1 MNNGMP
7 NNMNGNG
14 SYNNGGNSY
23 AADRANAQMVSGQSS
38 VGNGSGMMQGF
49 SGVQNERNTMQGMAN
64 VPNNPGVM
72 QGNNVPNQNVQP
84 NQMPGQ
90 NHSGVNNYTMQKEEV
105 KSGDSGV
112 VSVPGFDSPSQ
123 SAPSVPNFNNIP
135 NQNIGSG
142 SNQYNNLGNSNANQN
157 VNSTFNGMSN
167 VNSNAV
173 NNTPFSEMNSNNIY
187 GNNKDNNTGVNDIN
201 KGINSQANSYGNSVD
216 VNSNIYG
223 GVNNTVSKPEV
234 SVNEQKPLSSS
245 LNNDSSLSNNISTS
259 GNSNAFDRLN
269 SAINDNYGSS
279 NSKPVSS
286 QVGNGIGSSASSVN
300 SLGTSSSY
308 GSNGVSSSVVNG
320 THDSDK
326 KPDTVSIPKP
336 AGMESLNNTSSSL
349 NNGSLN
355 SNIYGG
361 VSNNSINN
369 DNHASSVNS
378 KPISTQV
385 GNGVVG
391 DSVSSSVN
399 SLGNVGSYGT
409 SSVNPSNV
417 NGAYGSDK
425 KPDTVSIP
433 KPAGMESLNNTGSS
447 LNNNSSNN
455 NFNNNLN
462 NSYNNT
468 SNNVNSSVSTGIG
481 SMNNGSSNVNNS
493 GLNNIN
499 SDSGINSNSNNIGGV
514 KSKRPEPMFRDNNQ
528 DMIGS
533 TRDLNNAING
543 IKPTS
548 MSDGVSQVGQM
559 EMNNKPQ
566 VNTSYQPPKKK
577 FPLSVREMIL
587 VSIAL
592 IGVVVVVIMYWPK

>member
-1 MNNGMP
+1 MNSGMP

-38 VGNGSGMMQGF
+38 VGNGPGMMQGF

-64 VPNNPGVM
+64 VSNNPGVM
-72 QGNNVPNQNVQP
+72 QGNNVPNQNIQP

-105 KSGDSGV
+105 KSGESGV

-123 SAPSVPNFNNIP
+123 NTPSVPNFDNMP
-135 NQNIGSG
+135 NQNIGSS
-142 SNQYNNLGNSNANQN
+142 SNRYNNLGNNSVNQN
-157 VNSTFNGMSN
+157 VNNTFNDMSN

-173 NNTPFSEMNSNNIY
+173 NNTPFSEINSNNIY
-187 GNNKDNNTGVNDIN
+187 GNNKDSNSVGINDIN
-201 KGINSQANSYGNSVD
+201 KGVNSQANSYGNSTD
-216 VNSNIYG
+216 VNSNVYG

-234 SVNEQKPLSSS
+234 GVNEQKPLSGS
-245 LNNDSSLSNNISTS
+245 LNNDSSLNNSISSS
-259 GNSNAFDRLN
+259 GNGNAFDRLN
-269 SAINDNYGSS
+269 SAINDNYGSTA
-279 NSKPVSS
+279 NSKPVSA
-286 QVGNGIGSSASSVN
+286 QVGNGISSSASSVN
-300 SLGTSSSY
+300 SLGASSSY
-308 GSNGVSSSVVNG
+308 GTSSVSSSTV
-320 THDSDK
+320 TDAHDSDK
-326 KPDTVSIPKP
+326 KSDTVSIPKP
-336 AGMESLNNTSSSL
+336 TGMESLNNTNSTN
-349 NNGSLN
+349 NNGLN
-355 SNIYGG
+355 SSIYGG

-369 DNHASSVNS
+369 DNHVGSVNS

-399 SLGNVGSYGT
+399 SLGNIGSYGT
-409 SSVNPSNV
+409 SSINPNTSSNV
-417 NGAYGSDK
+417 SGTYDNDK

-433 KPAGMESLNNTGSS
+433 KSTGMDSLNNTSGG
-447 LNNNSSNN
+447 LNN

-462 NSYNNT
+462 SNYNNT

-481 SMNNGSSNVNNS
+481 SMNNSSSNVNNS
-493 GLNNIN
+493 GLNSIN
-499 SDSGINSNSNNIGGV
+499 NDSGINSNSNNIGGV

>member
-38 VGNGSGMMQGF
+38 VGNGPGMMQGF
-49 SGVQNERNTMQGMAN
+49 SGVQNERSAMQGMAN
-64 VPNNPGVM
+64 VQNNPGVM
-72 QGNNVPNQNVQP
+72 QGNSVPNQNAQL

-105 KSGDSGV
+105 KPVESGV

-123 SAPSVPNFNNIP
+123 NTPSVPNFNNIP

-173 NNTPFSEMNSNNIY
+173 NNTPFSGMNSNNIY
-187 GNNKDNNTGVNDIN
+187 GNNKDSNSVGINDIN
-201 KGINSQANSYGNSVD
+201 KGVNSQANSYGNSAD
-216 VNSNIYG
+216 VNSNVYG
-223 GVNNTVSKPEV
+223 GVNNTISKPEV
-234 SVNEQKPLSSS
+234 GVNEQKPLSSS
-245 LNNDSSLSNNISTS
+245 LNNDGSLNNSISSS
-259 GNSNAFDRLN
+259 GNGNAFDRLN
-269 SAINDNYGSS
+269 SAINDNYGSVAS
-279 NSKPVSS
+279 SKPVST
-286 QVGNGIGSSASSVN
+286 QVGNGIGSSVSSVN
-300 SLGTSSSY
+300 SIGTSNSY
-308 GSNGVSSSVVNG
+308 GTSGVSSSVVNG

-326 KPDTVSIPKP
+326 KPNGVSIPKP
-336 AGMESLNNTSSSL
+336 AGMESLNNI
-349 NNGSLN
+349 GLN
-355 SNIYGG
+355 SKP
-361 VSNNSINN
+361 VSTQAGNETGSSV
-369 DNHASSVNS
+369 SSVNS
-378 KPISTQV
+378 IGTS
-385 GNGVVG
+385 N
-391 DSVSSSVN
+391 
-399 SLGNVGSYGT
+399 SYGA
-409 SSVNPSNV
+409 SNV
-417 NGAYGSDK
+417 NSNTSNSTYDINK
-425 KPDTVSIP
+425 KPDDVSIS
-433 KPAGMESLNNTGSS
+433 KSTGMGSLNNTSGG
-447 LNNNSSNN
+447 L
-455 NFNNNLN
+455 NNNLN
-462 NSYNNT
+462 NNYNNIG
-468 SNNVNSSVSTGIG
+468 NNVNSSVNTGIG
-481 SMNNGSSNVNNS
+481 SMNN
-493 GLNNIN
+493 
-499 SDSGINSNSNNIGGV
+499 SGINSVNNGSGSNINSNDMGGV

-528 DMIGS
+528 NMIGS

>member
-14 SYNNGGNSY
+14 SYNNGGNNY

-38 VGNGSGMMQGF
+38 VGNGPGMMQGF
-49 SGVQNERNTMQGMAN
+49 SGVQNERSAMQGMAN
-64 VPNNPGVM
+64 VQNNPGVM
-72 QGNNVPNQNVQP
+72 QGNNVPNQNAQL

-105 KSGDSGV
+105 KPVESGV

-123 SAPSVPNFNNIP
+123 NTPSVPNFDNMP
-135 NQNIGSG
+135 NQNIGSS
-142 SNQYNNLGNSNANQN
+142 SNRYNNLGNSNANQN

-173 NNTPFSEMNSNNIY
+173 NNTPFSGMNSNNIY

-216 VNSNIYG
+216 VNSNVYG
-223 GVNNTVSKPEV
+223 GVNNTVNKSEV
-234 SVNEQKPLSSS
+234 GVNEQKPLSGS
-245 LNNDSSLSNNISTS
+245 LNNDSSLNNSISSSS
-259 GNSNAFDRLN
+259 GNGNAFDRLN
-269 SAINDNYGSS
+269 SAINDNYGSAAS
-279 NSKPVSS
+279 RKPVST
-286 QVGNGIGSSASSVN
+286 QVGNGIGSSVSSVN
-300 SLGTSSSY
+300 SIGTSNSY
-308 GSNGVSSSVVNG
+308 GTSGVSSSVVNG

-326 KPDTVSIPKP
+326 KPDGVSIPKP
-336 AGMESLNNTSSSL
+336 AGMESLNNI
-349 NNGSLN
+349 GLN
-355 SNIYGG
+355 SKP
-361 VSNNSINN
+361 VSTQAGNGTGSSV
-369 DNHASSVNS
+369 SSVNS
-378 KPISTQV
+378 IGTS
-385 GNGVVG
+385 N
-391 DSVSSSVN
+391 
-399 SLGNVGSYGT
+399 SYGA
-409 SSVNPSNV
+409 SNV
-417 NGAYGSDK
+417 NSNTSNSTYDINK
-425 KPDTVSIP
+425 KPDDVSIS
-433 KPAGMESLNNTGSS
+433 KSTGMGSLNNTSGG
-447 LNNNSSNN
+447 L
-455 NFNNNLN
+455 NNNLN
-462 NSYNNT
+462 NNYNNI
-468 SNNVNSSVSTGIG
+468 SNNVNSSVNAGIG
-481 SMNNGSSNVNNS
+481 SMNN
-493 GLNNIN
+493 
-499 SDSGINSNSNNIGGV
+499 SGINSVNNGSGSNINSNDMGGV

-528 DMIGS
+528 NMIGS

>member
-1 MNNGMP
+1 MNNGIP
-7 NNMNGNG
+7 SNMNGNG
-14 SYNNGGNSY
+14 SYNNDGGNY
-23 AADRANAQMVSGQSS
+23 AADRANAQLVSGQSS
-38 VGNGSGMMQGF
+38 VGNGPGMMQGF

-64 VPNNPGVM
+64 VSNNLGVM

-84 NQMPGQ
+84 NQMSGQ

-105 KSGDSGV
+105 KSGESGV

-142 SNQYNNLGNSNANQN
+142 FNQYNNLGNSNANQN

-173 NNTPFSEMNSNNIY
+173 NNTPFSEMNSNN
-187 GNNKDNNTGVNDIN
+187 V
-201 KGINSQANSYGNSVD
+201 
-216 VNSNIYG
+216 YG
-223 GVNNTVSKPEV
+223 GVNNAVSKPEV
-234 SVNEQKPLSSS
+234 GVNEQKPLSSS
-245 LNNDSSLSNNISTS
+245 LNSDNSLNNNSSSS
-259 GNSNAFDRLN
+259 GNGNAFDRLN
-269 SAINDNYGSS
+269 SAINDNYGSTA
-279 NSKPVSS
+279 NSKPVST

-308 GSNGVSSSVVNG
+308 GTSGVSSGTVND

-336 AGMESLNNTSSSL
+336 AGMESLNNTSSMN
-349 NNGSLN
+349 NNGLN
-355 SNIYGG
+355 SN
-361 VSNNSINN
+361 
-369 DNHASSVNS
+369 
-378 KPISTQV
+378 
-385 GNGVVG
+385 
-391 DSVSSSVN
+391 
-399 SLGNVGSYGT
+399 
-409 SSVNPSNV
+409 
-417 NGAYGSDK
+417 
-425 KPDTVSIP
+425 
-433 KPAGMESLNNTGSS
+433 
-447 LNNNSSNN
+447 
-455 NFNNNLN
+455 
-462 NSYNNT
+462 YNNT

-481 SMNNGSSNVNNS
+481 SMNNSSSNVNNS
-493 GLNNIN
+493 GLNSIN
-499 SDSGINSNSNNIGGV
+499 NDSGINGISNNIGGV

>member
-49 SGVQNERNTMQGMAN
+49 SGVQNERSAMQGMAN
-64 VPNNPGVM
+64 VQNNPGVM
-72 QGNNVPNQNVQP
+72 QGNNVPNQNAQL

-105 KSGDSGV
+105 KPVESGV

-123 SAPSVPNFNNIP
+123 NTPSVPNFNNIP

-173 NNTPFSEMNSNNIY
+173 NNTPFSGMNSNNIY
-187 GNNKDNNTGVNDIN
+187 GNNKDSNSVGINDIN
-201 KGINSQANSYGNSVD
+201 KGVNSQANSYGNSAD
-216 VNSNIYG
+216 VNSNVYG

-245 LNNDSSLSNNISTS
+245 LNNDSSLSNNISNS
-259 GNSNAFDRLN
+259 GNGNAFDRLN
-269 SAINDNYGSS
+269 SAINDNYGSAAS
-279 NSKPVSS
+279 SKPVST
-286 QVGNGIGSSASSVN
+286 QVGNGIGSSVSSVN
-300 SLGTSSSY
+300 SIGTSNSY
-308 GSNGVSSSVVNG
+308 GTSGVSSSVVNG

-326 KPDTVSIPKP
+326 KPDGVSIPKP
-336 AGMESLNNTSSSL
+336 AGMESLNNI
-349 NNGSLN
+349 GLN
-355 SNIYGG
+355 SKP
-361 VSNNSINN
+361 VSTQAGNETGSSV
-369 DNHASSVNS
+369 SSVNS
-378 KPISTQV
+378 IGTS
-385 GNGVVG
+385 N
-391 DSVSSSVN
+391 
-399 SLGNVGSYGT
+399 SYGA
-409 SSVNPSNV
+409 SNV
-417 NGAYGSDK
+417 NSNTSNSTYDINK
-425 KPDTVSIP
+425 KPDDVSIS
-433 KPAGMESLNNTGSS
+433 KSNGMGSLNNTSGG
-447 LNNNSSNN
+447 L
-455 NFNNNLN
+455 NNNLN
-462 NSYNNT
+462 NNYNNI
-468 SNNVNSSVSTGIG
+468 SNNVNSSVNTGIG
-481 SMNNGSSNVNNS
+481 SMNN
-493 GLNNIN
+493 
-499 SDSGINSNSNNIGGV
+499 SGINSVNNGSGSNINSNDMGGV

-528 DMIGS
+528 NMIGS

>member
-38 VGNGSGMMQGF
+38 VGNGPGMMQGF
-49 SGVQNERNTMQGMAN
+49 SGVQNERSAMQGMAN
-64 VPNNPGVM
+64 VQNNPGVM
-72 QGNNVPNQNVQP
+72 QGNNVPNQNAQL

-105 KSGDSGV
+105 KPVESGV

-123 SAPSVPNFNNIP
+123 NTPSVPNFNNIP

-173 NNTPFSEMNSNNIY
+173 NNTPFSGMNSNNIY
-187 GNNKDNNTGVNDIN
+187 GNNKDSNSVGINDIN
-201 KGINSQANSYGNSVD
+201 KGVNSQANSYGNSAD
-216 VNSNIYG
+216 VNSNVYG

-245 LNNDSSLSNNISTS
+245 LNNDSSLSNNISNS
-259 GNSNAFDRLN
+259 GNGNAFDRLN
-269 SAINDNYGSS
+269 SAINDNYGSAAS
-279 NSKPVSS
+279 SKPVST
-286 QVGNGIGSSASSVN
+286 QVGNGIGSSVSSVN
-300 SLGTSSSY
+300 SIGTSNSY
-308 GSNGVSSSVVNG
+308 GTSGVSSSVVNG

-326 KPDTVSIPKP
+326 KPDGVSIPKP
-336 AGMESLNNTSSSL
+336 AGMESLNNI
-349 NNGSLN
+349 GLN
-355 SNIYGG
+355 SKP
-361 VSNNSINN
+361 VSTQAGNETGSSV
-369 DNHASSVNS
+369 SSVNS
-378 KPISTQV
+378 IGTS
-385 GNGVVG
+385 N
-391 DSVSSSVN
+391 
-399 SLGNVGSYGT
+399 SYGA
-409 SSVNPSNV
+409 SNV
-417 NGAYGSDK
+417 NSNTSNSTYDINK
-425 KPDTVSIP
+425 KPDDVSIS
-433 KPAGMESLNNTGSS
+433 KSNGMGSLNNTSGG
-447 LNNNSSNN
+447 L
-455 NFNNNLN
+455 NNNLN
-462 NSYNNT
+462 NNYNNI
-468 SNNVNSSVSTGIG
+468 SNNVNSSVNTGIG
-481 SMNNGSSNVNNS
+481 SMNN
-493 GLNNIN
+493 
-499 SDSGINSNSNNIGGV
+499 SGINSVNNGSGSNINSNDMGGV

-528 DMIGS
+528 NMIGS

-559 EMNNKPQ
+559 EMNNKSQ
-566 VNTSYQPPKKK
+566 FNTSYQPPKKK

>member
-49 SGVQNERNTMQGMAN
+49 SGVQNERSAMQGMAN
-64 VPNNPGVM
+64 VQNNPGVM
-72 QGNNVPNQNVQP
+72 QGNNVPNQHAQL

-105 KSGDSGV
+105 KPVESGV

-123 SAPSVPNFNNIP
+123 NTPSVPNFNNIP

-173 NNTPFSEMNSNNIY
+173 NNTPFSGMNSNNIY
-187 GNNKDNNTGVNDIN
+187 GNNKDSNSVGINDIN
-201 KGINSQANSYGNSVD
+201 KGVNSQANSYGNSAD
-216 VNSNIYG
+216 VNSNVYG

-245 LNNDSSLSNNISTS
+245 LNNDSSLSNNISNS
-259 GNSNAFDRLN
+259 GNGNAFDRLN
-269 SAINDNYGSS
+269 SAINDNYGSAAS
-279 NSKPVSS
+279 SKPVST
-286 QVGNGIGSSASSVN
+286 QVGNGIGSSVSSVN
-300 SLGTSSSY
+300 SIGTSNSY
-308 GSNGVSSSVVNG
+308 GTSGVSSSVVNG

-326 KPDTVSIPKP
+326 KPDGVSIPKP
-336 AGMESLNNTSSSL
+336 AGMESLNNI
-349 NNGSLN
+349 GLN
-355 SNIYGG
+355 SKP
-361 VSNNSINN
+361 VSTQAGNETGSSV
-369 DNHASSVNS
+369 SSVNS
-378 KPISTQV
+378 IGTS
-385 GNGVVG
+385 N
-391 DSVSSSVN
+391 
-399 SLGNVGSYGT
+399 SYGA
-409 SSVNPSNV
+409 SNV
-417 NGAYGSDK
+417 NSNTSNSTYDINK
-425 KPDTVSIP
+425 KPDDVSIS
-433 KPAGMESLNNTGSS
+433 KSNGMGSLNNTSGG
-447 LNNNSSNN
+447 L
-455 NFNNNLN
+455 NNNLN
-462 NSYNNT
+462 NNYNNI
-468 SNNVNSSVSTGIG
+468 SNNVNSSVNTGIG
-481 SMNNGSSNVNNS
+481 SMNN
-493 GLNNIN
+493 
-499 SDSGINSNSNNIGGV
+499 SGINSVNNGSGSNINSNDMGGV

-528 DMIGS
+528 NMIGS